1 MAGLDIPVIL
11 AFAFGIIILYIVG
24 RILFVPLKFVF
35 RLLINGLVG
44 GLLLWLINIVGE
56 AFGFAIAITPVT
68 ALVAGILG
76 VPGVVLLIALKY
88 VLGVS

>member
-56 AFGFAIAITPVT
+56 AFGFAIAINPVT

>member
-1 MAGLDIPVIL
+1 MVGLDIPVIL

-24 RILFVPLKFVF
+24 RILFVPLKLVF

-44 GLLLWLINIVGE
+44 GLLLWIINIIGE
-56 AFGFAIAITPVT
+56 AFGFSIAINPVT

-88 VLGVS
+88 VLGIG

>member
-56 AFGFAIAITPVT
+56 AFGF
-68 ALVAGILG
+68 LLLLILLLLG
-76 VPGVVLLIALKY
+76 CRNTRGSGVVL
-88 VLGVS
+88 